1 MQLTYFCGSTPLCA
15 NTSSAAALQRA
26 KENLEQRY
34 SVVGVVE
41 WFNASLSVLE
51 EYLPS
56 EW

>member
-56 EW
+56 E